1 MTQTQMHYF
10 TIEQRETLQHRLE
23 ARAALL
29 REELSEDVK
38 ADLNAEPGAASLA
51 HDVTEL
57 RAVEAALARL
67 HTPDYGL
74 CEDCEAQITYARLYV
89 NPIAMRCVGCQLRA
103 EKA

>member
-1 MTQTQMHYF
+1 MHYF

-23 ARAALL
+23 ARAAAL
-29 REELSEDVK
+29 REEVKEDVK
-38 ADLNAEPGAASLA
+38 ADLNAEPEAASLA

-74 CEDCEAQITYARLYV
+74 CDDCGGQITYARLYV
-89 NPIAMRCVGCQLRA
+89 NPVAVRCVGCQVRA
-103 EKA
+103 ERT